1 MVFVACGLNH
11 KTAPINV
18 REKIALPLSMQGS
31 LLSSLVSLA
40 TVNEAAILSTCNRTE
55 IYCDTDEPESIAPWL
70 ARQHQLAPEALTPYF
85 YTHHGHQGIRHT
97 LRVASGLDSMMLGEP
112 QILGQMKQAYQYACQ
127 LGTVKTNLRQ
137 VFEYVFSASKRIRNR
152 SGIGT
157 NPVSVAYAAVQLIS
171 RLFSDFQALN
181 AFLIGSGE
189 TATLVAK
196 YLHKQG
202 VRNFFVASR
211 TSDNAKQ
218 LAAAFDGKAL
228 TIGDIPQYLA
238 QADVVISATACP
250 LPFIN
255 KSLVEH
261 ALNKRANAPMFFLDL
276 AVPRDI
282 EPDVA
287 DIKAVHLYN
296 IDDLQ
301 SMIVKGMDERRFAAL
316 QAEQLI
322 ESELDNYIRRHR
334 SLRAKDVIC
343 DYRNRMQDLAQQ
355 ELQRAQEK
363 LSAGHCQTHVL
374 QELCDRLVNKLI
386 HHPTVGLRQAAKD
399 GREEILDLIHYLYN
413 FTTTQSPSHRTSS
426 FSLPFTSGEKVSEER
441 IRSTDSEFLSEVCL
455 QEVEC
460 YEEIS

>member
-18 REKIALPLSMQGS
+18 REKIALPLAMQGT
-31 LLSSLVSLA
+31 LLNSLVNLPA
-40 TVNEAAILSTCNRTE
+40 VNEAAILSTCNRTE
-55 IYCDTDEPESIAPWL
+55 IYCDTEEPESLAPWL
-70 ARQHQLAPEALTPYF
+70 AYQHQLAPESLSPYF
-85 YTHHGHQGIRHT
+85 YIHHGHHGIRHT

-112 QILGQMKQAYQYACQ
+112 QILGQMKQAYQYACE
-127 LGTVKTNLRQ
+127 LGTIKTNLRQ

-157 NPVSVAYAAVQLIS
+157 NPVSVAYAAVQLVS
-171 RLFSDFQALN
+171 QFFSDFQSLN

-211 TSDNAKQ
+211 TNENAKQ
-218 LAAAFDGKAL
+218 LSAAFNGKAL

-261 ALNKRANAPMFFLDL
+261 ALGKRAHAPMFFLDL

-287 DIKAVHLYN
+287 EIEAVRLYN

-301 SMIVKGMDERRFAAL
+301 SMIVKGMDERRSAAL

-322 ESELDNYIRRHR
+322 ESELDNYIRWHR
-334 SLRAKDVIC
+334 SLRAKDAIC
-343 DYRNRMQDLAQQ
+343 NYRNRMHDLAQQ
-355 ELQRAQEK
+355 ELKRAQEK
-363 LSAGHCQTHVL
+363 LRAGHCQIGVL
-374 QELCDRLVNKLI
+374 QELCDRLVNKLT
-386 HHPTVGLRQAAKD
+386 HPPSVGLRQAAQD
-399 GREEILDLIHYLYN
+399 GREELLDLVHYLYN
-413 FTTTQSPSHRTSS
+413 FTTIQSP
-426 FSLPFTSGEKVSEER
+426 
-441 IRSTDSEFLSEVCL
+441 
-455 QEVEC
+455 

>member
-1 MVFVACGLNH
+1 MGLKLPMVFVACGLNH
-11 KTAPINV
+11 KTAPLSV
-18 REKIALPLSMQGS
+18 REKIALPLAMHDS
-31 LLSSLVSLA
+31 LLNNLVNLNA
-40 TVNEAAILSTCNRTE
+40 VNEAAILSTCNRTE
-55 IYCDTDEPESIAPWL
+55 IYCETNEPESIASWL
-70 ARQHQLAPEALTPYF
+70 AHQHQLSAESLSPYL
-85 YTHHGHQGIRHT
+85 YMHHGPEGIRHT

-137 VFEYVFSASKRIRNR
+137 VFQYIFSASKRIRNR
-152 SGIGT
+152 SGIGS
-157 NPVSVAYAAVQLIS
+157 NPVSIAYAAVQLVGQ
-171 RLFSDFQALN
+171 LFSNFNDLN
-181 AFLIGSGE
+181 VFLIGSGE

-202 VRNFFVASR
+202 VRRFLIASR
-211 TSDNAKQ
+211 TSENAKQ
-218 LAAAFDGKAL
+218 LAAAFDGEAL

-261 ALNKRANAPMFFLDL
+261 ALSNRANAPMFFLDL

-287 DIKAVHLYN
+287 DLENVHLFN

-301 SMIVKGMDERRFAAL
+301 SKIEKGMDERRSAAL

-322 ESELDNYIRRHR
+322 ESELDNYIRWHR

-343 DYRNRMQDLAQQ
+343 DYRTRMQDLAQR

-363 LSAGHCQTHVL
+363 LLAGYGHDNVL
-374 QELCDRLVNKLI
+374 QEFCERLLNKLT
-386 HHPTVGLRQAAKD
+386 HLPTVGLRQAAQD
-399 GREEILDLIHYLYN
+399 GREELLDLVHYLFN
-413 FTTTQSPSHRTSS
+413 STLTQTS
-426 FSLPFTSGEKVSEER
+426 
-441 IRSTDSEFLSEVCL
+441 
-455 QEVEC
+455 